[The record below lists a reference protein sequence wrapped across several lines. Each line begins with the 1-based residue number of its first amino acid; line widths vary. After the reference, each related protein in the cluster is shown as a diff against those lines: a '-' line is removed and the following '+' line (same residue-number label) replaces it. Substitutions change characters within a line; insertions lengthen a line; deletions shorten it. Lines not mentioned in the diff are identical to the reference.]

1 MKGGGTHKRAAAPLL
16 CHPPPPA
23 LEYTLEADKERHPPR
38 VRFLGTHSATFRGAF
53 HMPDTRCESKELLL
67 LVRARGCVH
76 RCAPGD
82 VVLCIDALGGGGL
95 AAVCPSLLQDN
106 IRDKLHPIVL
116 SMNYSL
122 VEQPRSFQLGPHS
135 LNAFPVL
142 NQDQSHQNETKV
154 L

>member
-1 MKGGGTHKRAAAPLL
+1 MKGGGDTQACCSPIAVPS
-16 CHPPPPA
+16 PPPA

-82 VVLCIDALGGGGL
+82 VVLCIDALGGGGFGCSL
-95 AAVCPSLLQDN
+95 SLPAA
-106 IRDKLHPIVL
+106 
-116 SMNYSL
+116 
-122 VEQPRSFQLGPHS
+122 G
-135 LNAFPVL
+135 
-142 NQDQSHQNETKV
+142 
-154 L
+154 

>member
-1 MKGGGTHKRAAAPLL
+1 MCAPL
-16 CHPPPPA
+16 C
-23 LEYTLEADKERHPPR
+23 T
-38 VRFLGTHSATFRGAF
+38 
-53 HMPDTRCESKELLL
+53 
-67 LVRARGCVH
+67 RGC
-76 RCAPGD
+76 GGL
-82 VVLCIDALGGGGL
+82 LCIDALGGGGL